1 MSMNYF
7 FITIGVLF
15 LIYILVS
22 IKKNEFTMEESAFW
36 ILGAIVA
43 LLLSIFYKGLDK
55 LGSILGIAYGPSFVF
70 LLAIL
75 FLLFMNFRNSKK
87 ILKQNEKITKLA
99 QEVSLLKLELE
110 KRGFYGKEKDQ
121 KVKKSRKE
129 K

>member
-1 MSMNYF
+1 MNYF

-87 ILKQNEKITKLA
+87 ILKMNEKINKLSHKVSILEYELKERTK
-99 QEVSLLKLELE
+99 ENVKEE
-110 KRGFYGKEKDQ
+110 KETNRKKESK
-121 KVKKSRKE
+121 
-129 K
+129 

>member
-87 ILKQNEKITKLA
+87 ILKMNEKINKLSHKVSILEYELKERTK
-99 QEVSLLKLELE
+99 ENVKEE
-110 KRGFYGKEKDQ
+110 KETNRKKESK
-121 KVKKSRKE
+121 
-129 K
+129 